1 MEVVVT
7 TQNEVVIIEPIGRID
22 STTSRDFGTRLLEL
36 IKAGTDRVLVDFS
49 KVVYISSAGFRALLI
64 AAQDSAEKKCALALC
79 GLSPEIRRLFEIGA
93 FIDDFQIYVSRDE
106 GVAGS
111 T

>member
-7 TQNEVVIIEPIGRID
+7 THDKVVIVEPSGRID
-22 STTSRDFGTRLLEL
+22 STTSRDFGARLLDL
-36 IKAGTDRVLVDFS
+36 IKTGTSRVVVDFS

-64 AAQDSAEKKCALALC
+64 AAQDSGEKNCALALC

-93 FIDDFQIYVSRDE
+93 FIDDFRIYASRNE
-106 GVAGS
+106 GVADS
-111 T
+111 A

>member
-7 TQNEVVIIEPIGRID
+7 TQDKVVIVEPRGRID
-22 STTSRDFGTRLLEL
+22 STTSRDFGARLLQL
-36 IKAGTDRVLVDFS
+36 FKAGTARVVVHFS
-49 KVVYISSAGFRALLI
+49 KVIHISRAGFRALLI
-64 AAQDSAEKKCALALC
+64 AAQDSAEKNCALALC

-106 GVAGS
+106 GVVGS
-111 T
+111 A